1 MKLIGT
7 LILLFFIYTSFS
19 FSFKITAPPS
29 VPFKTNYTITKTS
42 SFNVDGPLVSHND
55 TIAKIKNKNIPSPH
69 SINNTKSAKNPILT
83 NGNNKELVVQSLNFT
98 TLYSDANLV
107 PNPITSQFD
116 ETNLLCDLH
125 CQKMAQ
131 IYGCYCDNSC
141 KRYRDCCDLYLPE
154 CLKYFYN

>member
-1 MKLIGT
+1 MKLIYT
-7 LILLFFIYTSFS
+7 TILLFFIYTSFS
-19 FSFKITAPPS
+19 FSFKIATPPS
-29 VPFKTNYTITKTS
+29 VPFKTNYNITNKS
-42 SFNVDGPLVSHND
+42 SFNVESQLVSHND
-55 TIAKIKNKNIPSPH
+55 TFAKIKNKPSHH
-69 SINNTKSAKNPILT
+69 SINNTKSAKNSILT
-83 NGNNKELVVQSLNFT
+83 NGNNKGLDNQSLNFT

-107 PNPITSQFD
+107 PYPIISQFD

-154 CLKYFYN
+154 CLRYFYN